1 MQKQILSSEII
12 DSVLE
17 TYLPKVRVRSQLI
30 YSLIL
35 LMVAGGLLGLPF
47 IEVDVRLYS
56 PGLIRTVSEKT
67 ELRSLV
73 SGRIIRAEAREN
85 QLARAG
91 DTLFTVDAAAL
102 DSQVA
107 LSAFDEREM
116 SERIADLRKLKEI
129 TPGSLNDDLRLN
141 TGYYAR
147 QFNLLRQEVG
157 ENVLIRQKIESELI
171 SDRNLFAERIISKRE
186 LDNKEYELTKL
197 KAANASLFDR
207 QISQWEADLSQL
219 RRQNRQ
225 RRSEREQLNEQKR
238 FYIVTAP
245 INGHLQEISGK
256 YEGNYV
262 QIGERLGVISP
273 DSSVLAECYVS
284 PQDIGRLREGM
295 KVRFRIDAFNY
306 NEWGPVTG
314 KVKEMAQ
321 DFVLV
326 NDRPVFK
333 VKCTL
338 DKTTLSLKNGYT
350 ATLKKGMT
358 LQAGFIVAR
367 RSLFQLLYDKAHD
380 WMIAV

>member
-1 MQKQILSSEII
+1 
-12 DSVLE
+12 
-17 TYLPKVRVRSQLI
+17 
-30 YSLIL
+30 
-35 LMVAGGLLGLPF
+35 MVAGGLLGLPF

-207 QISQWEADLSQL
+207 QISLWEADLSQL